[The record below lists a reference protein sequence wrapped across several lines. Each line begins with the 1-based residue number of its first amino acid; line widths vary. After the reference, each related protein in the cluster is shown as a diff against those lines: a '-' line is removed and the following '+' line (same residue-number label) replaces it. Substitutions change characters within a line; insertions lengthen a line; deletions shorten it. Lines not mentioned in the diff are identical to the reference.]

1 MRKFV
6 TLSEYAKVHNVG
18 VSSVRYRI
26 RTNQVPRK
34 YLCLRKSPH
43 NRSWIQYIREDY
55 KIQRGR
61 AKSDYN
67 AREWTH
73 TVFLPGGIK
82 KVLQPH
88 EYKISRWRKNVVQ

>member
-6 TLSEYAKVHNVG
+6 TLSEYANLHNVG

-26 RTNQVPRK
+26 RTNQVPAK
-34 YLCLRKSPH
+34 YLCLRKSKF
-43 NRSWIQYIREDY
+43 SIAIVQYIREDY

-67 AREWTH
+67 CYEVLH
-73 TVFLPGGIK
+73 TVYLPGGIK

-88 EYKISRWRKNVVQ
+88 EYKISRWRKSVVQ